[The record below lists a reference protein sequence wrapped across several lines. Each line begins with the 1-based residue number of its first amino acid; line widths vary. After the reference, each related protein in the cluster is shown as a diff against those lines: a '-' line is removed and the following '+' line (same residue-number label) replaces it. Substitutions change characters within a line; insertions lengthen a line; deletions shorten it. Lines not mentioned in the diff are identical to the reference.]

1 MENKLLACGHLLRAL
16 FVLNKIMRDN
26 NVEYVITG
34 TMGLTLLRV
43 PQECIPE
50 DIDVVAYDI
59 NDEQKKVFETLQKAC
74 SFKKTDYP
82 DSKCY
87 TIEVLGVKVNVIVE
101 EFDYKRDTSFPG
113 FPEYTIF
120 PNSVTINILE
130 SAKEIHMLKV
140 MPFEESLRR
149 KMKLDRA
156 KDKQYMLDLIKNLA
170 SI

>member
-16 FVLNKIMRDN
+16 FVLNKIMCDN

-101 EFDYKRDTSFPG
+101 EFDYKRDTPFPG

-140 MPFEESLRR
+140 MPFEECIKR
-149 KMKLDRA
+149 KMRLDRA